1 MKLTIGE
8 LLRNARENA
17 NLKQVDVKDKTN
29 ISNHNLS
36 NWEKGKSEPCIADAI
51 TLADLY
57 GITLDELFGHKLNNI
72 HTVLTGQLTNTE
84 RRFILKIRSLND
96 EGQLKALEYIDDLS
110 GNTKYTE
117 KEAISVS

>member
-17 NLKQVDVKDKTN
+17 NLKQVDVKVKTN

-57 GITLDELFGHKLNNI
+57 GITLDELFGHKPVNI

-117 KEAISVS
+117 KEAISV

>member
-17 NLKQVDVKDKTN
+17 GLKQVDVKQKSN

-51 TLADLY
+51 ILADLY

-72 HTVLTGQLTNTE
+72 HTVLFCRQM
-84 RRFILKIRSLND
+84 RIFHSLGMCN
-96 EGQLKALEYIDDLS
+96 YSICICLS
-110 GNTKYTE
+110 HMLFL
-117 KEAISVS
+117 